1 MDKAIQN
8 IFEEEEEKES
18 FSYEQFLP
26 NERFRKLSI
35 VIQCF

>member
-8 IFEEEEEKES
+8 IFEEEEKES